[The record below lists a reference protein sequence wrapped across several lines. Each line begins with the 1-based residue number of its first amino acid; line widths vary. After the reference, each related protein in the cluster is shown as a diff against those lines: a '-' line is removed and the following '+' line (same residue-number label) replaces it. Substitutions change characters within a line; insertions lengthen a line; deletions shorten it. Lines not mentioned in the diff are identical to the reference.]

1 MNNGRNKLEHW
12 RSKIDALDAELL
24 ELLNRRARI
33 ACEIASIKVASGL
46 PAYDPQREAQVLSK
60 IAALNQGPLGHQS
73 VHAIFSSII
82 HETRRLGTERMREL
96 ATKDTR
102 LAQSQRGNEME
113 AVGLPNGSLEM
124 NQD

>member
-1 MNNGRNKLEHW
+1 MNNGRNKLKHW

-46 PAYDPQREAQVLSK
+46 PAYNSQREAQVLSK

-82 HETRRLGTERMREL
+82 HETRRLGTEKMQELVASREANVTQDQCDL
-96 ATKDTR
+96 AI
-102 LAQSQRGNEME
+102 E
-113 AVGLPNGSLEM
+113 APSARAAHE
-124 NQD
+124 Q